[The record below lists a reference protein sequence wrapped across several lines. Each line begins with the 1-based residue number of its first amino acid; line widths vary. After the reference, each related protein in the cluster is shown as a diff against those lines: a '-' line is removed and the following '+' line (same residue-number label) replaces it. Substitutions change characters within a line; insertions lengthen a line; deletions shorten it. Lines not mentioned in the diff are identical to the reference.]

1 MRVPP
6 SPALRIPAS
15 PAPPPPPRLPT
26 LPVNGSRGRVG
37 KAAEREAKTDTAY
50 TAACQSAC
58 VLPRILKAGEK
69 KPSQAGKLHGD
80 AQMVAL
86 AQGGKL
92 EAQVI
97 DLA

>member
-1 MRVPP
+1 M
-6 SPALRIPAS
+6 
-15 PAPPPPPRLPT
+15 
-26 LPVNGSRGRVG
+26 
-37 KAAEREAKTDTAY
+37 
-50 TAACQSAC
+50 
-58 VLPRILKAGEK
+58 LPRILKAGEK

-97 DLA
+97 DLAENQD